1 MEVRARLEQEALL
14 GQSTD
19 DLVSRVTGREPVQ
32 PAIRVVETA
41 RLVHRREHREVVE
54 EAELEVLLAG
64 ARCDVDDAGS
74 LLQRDLVPRDDPV
87 VDLAARTEVVE
98 RTAVAKTHELL
109 SAGSMVEL
117 LVGIPGDCDPLAVL
131 APPVLRIGLDRR
143 RDVRRQ
149 RPGCRRPDDEGLV
162 GSLEEREAD
171 VERRVA
177 PLLIHA

>member
-1 MEVRARLEQEALL
+1 MQVRAGLEQEPLL

-74 LLQRDLVPRDDPV
+74 LLERDLVPRDDPV
-87 VDLAARTEVVE
+87 VDLAARAEVVE
-98 RTAVAKTHELL
+98 RTAVAKTHELF
-109 SAGSMVEL
+109 SAGPM
-117 LVGIPGDCDPLAVL
+117 VGIA
-131 APPVLRIGLDRR
+131 R
-143 RDVRRQ
+143 RDTCATATHS
-149 RPGCRRPDDEGLV
+149 PFSRRPYSASGLTAAATFAGNV
-162 GSLEEREAD
+162 QGVVVQTTRDSFGRS
-171 VERRVA
+171 RSGKRT
-177 PLLIHA
+177 